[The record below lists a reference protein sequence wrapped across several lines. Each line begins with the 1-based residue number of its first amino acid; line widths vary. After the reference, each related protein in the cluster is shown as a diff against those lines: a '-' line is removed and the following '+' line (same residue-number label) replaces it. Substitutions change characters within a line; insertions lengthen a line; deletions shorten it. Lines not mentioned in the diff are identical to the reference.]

1 MLTSSLAAASPL
13 AALLGVT
20 PAAWSLIAVALAV
33 GLLTLLIAWGKVQPL
48 LAFVAAALAA
58 ALLLGMPLE
67 SIPKSIDKG
76 IGDLLGSLIVIVCL
90 GAVFGKL
97 IADSGA
103 AQRIASYLI
112 GVFGSVRMPV
122 ALTLTGF
129 VAGIPLYYNVGFVLL
144 VPLVFSLVYQS
155 DRPAVALAI
164 PLLAGLSIAHGF
176 LPPHPSPTALVAQ
189 FHADMGRTLLY
200 GLIVAV
206 PTLIIAGPL
215 FAMTLKRIQAEPA
228 PMFRTGLRDEAE
240 LPGVFNSFATALLP
254 VWLLAAAT
262 AAAALPLADPALKSL
277 VGLLANP
284 MIVML
289 IALLVAVCTL
299 GLARGKKLTLLMS
312 GTQDAMRDIAPI
324 LLVIAGAG
332 ALKQVLV
339 DSGVSAQLGTQ
350 LSALPVPPLVLGWIV
365 ATLIRICLGSA
376 TVAGLTAAGIV
387 APVVQASG
395 IDPALMV
402 LAIGAGSLM
411 CSHVNDSGFW
421 MFKEYFG
428 LSLKDTFRSWTLMET
443 LVGVFGLIFV
453 LILSAFVG

>member
-1 MLTSSLAAASPL
+1 MAITSPL
-13 AALLGVT
+13 AALFGVT
-20 PAAWSLIAVALAV
+20 PAAWALLAVALSV
-33 GLLTLLIAWGKVQPL
+33 GLLTLLIAWAKLQPL
-48 LAFVAAALAA
+48 IAFVAAALAA
-58 ALLLGMPLE
+58 ALLLGMPVE

-112 GVFGSVRMPV
+112 GVFGSSRMPV

-155 DRPAVALAI
+155 GRPAVALAI
-164 PLLAGLSIAHGF
+164 PLLCGLSIAHGF

-189 FHADMGRTLLY
+189 FHADMGRTLMY

-206 PTLIIAGPL
+206 PTLILAGPL
-215 FAMTLKRIQAEPA
+215 FAMTLKRIQATPA

-240 LPGVFNSFATALLP
+240 LPGAFNSFATALLP

-262 AAAALPLADPALKSL
+262 AAAALPIADPALKSL
-277 VGLLANP
+277 VGFLANP

-289 IALLVAVCTL
+289 VALLVAVITL
-299 GLARGKKLTLLMS
+299 GVARGQKLVVLMS
-312 GTQDAMRDIAPI
+312 GAQDALRDIAPI

-350 LSALPVPPLVLGWIV
+350 LGALPVPPLVLGWLV

-395 IDPALMV
+395 TDPALMV

-453 LILSAFVG
+453 LILSALLG

>member
-1 MLTSSLAAASPL
+1 MTITTPL
-13 AALLGVT
+13 AALFGVT
-20 PAAWSLIAVALAV
+20 PAAWALIAVALAV
-33 GLLTLLIAWGKVQPL
+33 GSLTLLIAWAKVQPL
-48 LAFVAAALAA
+48 LAFVAAALIA
-58 ALLLGMPLE
+58 ALLLGVPLE

-112 GVFGSVRMPV
+112 GVFGSARMPV

-155 DRPAVALAI
+155 GRPAVALAI

-189 FHADMGRTLLY
+189 FHADMGRTLFY

-206 PTLIIAGPL
+206 PTLIIAGPV
-215 FAMTLKRIQAEPA
+215 FALTLKRIQAEPA
-228 PMFRTGLRDEAE
+228 PMFRAGLRDEAE

-262 AAAALPLADPALKSL
+262 GASMLPIADPALKSL
-277 VGLLANP
+277 VAFLANP

-289 IALLVAVCTL
+289 LALLVAVFTL
-299 GLARGKKLTLLMS
+299 GVARGQKLPVLMA
-312 GTQDAMRDIAPI
+312 GAQDAMRDIAPI

-350 LSALPVPPLVLGWIV
+350 LGALPVPPLVLGWIV

-387 APVVQASG
+387 APVVQGSG
-395 IDPALMV
+395 IDPSLMV

-443 LVGVFGLIFV
+443 LVGVFGLVFV
-453 LILSAFVG
+453 LILSAFIG

>member
-1 MLTSSLAAASPL
+1 MSITSPL
-13 AALLGVT
+13 ALLFGVT
-20 PAAWSLIAVALAV
+20 PAAWALIAVALSV

-48 LAFVAAALAA
+48 LAFVVAALAA
-58 ALLLGMPLE
+58 ALLLGMPVE

-112 GVFGSVRMPV
+112 GVFGSARMPV

-155 DRPAVALAI
+155 GRPAVALAI

-189 FHADMGRTLLY
+189 FHADMGRTLFY

-206 PTLIIAGPL
+206 PTLILAGPV
-215 FAMTLKRIQAEPA
+215 FAMTLKRIKSEPA
-228 PMFRTGLRDEAE
+228 PMFRTGLRDEAG

-262 AAAALPLADPALKSL
+262 GLTMLPISAPALKSL
-277 VGLLANP
+277 VLFLANP

-289 IALLVAVCTL
+289 LALAVAVVTL
-299 GLARGKKLTLLMS
+299 GLARGQRVQVLMS
-312 GTQDAMRDIAPI
+312 GAQDAMRDIAPI

-350 LSALPVPPLVLGWIV
+350 LSALPVPPLVLGWLV

-387 APVVQASG
+387 APVVQTSG
-395 IDPALMV
+395 IDPSLMV

-453 LILSAFVG
+453 LLLSVLI

>member
-1 MLTSSLAAASPL
+1 MSIISPL
-13 AALLGVT
+13 ASFFGVT
-20 PAAWSLIAVALAV
+20 PAAWALIAVALSV

-112 GVFGSVRMPV
+112 GVFGSARMPV

-155 DRPAVALAI
+155 GRPAVALAI

-189 FHADMGRTLLY
+189 FHADMGRTLFY

-206 PTLIIAGPL
+206 PTLILAGPV
-215 FAMTLKRIQAEPA
+215 FAMTLKRIKSEPA
-228 PMFRTGLRDEAE
+228 PLFRAGLRDEAQ

-262 AAAALPLADPALKSL
+262 GLTMLNITDPAMKSL
-277 VGLLANP
+277 VQFLANP

-289 IALLVAVCTL
+289 VALAVAVVTL
-299 GLARGKKLTLLMS
+299 GVARGQRVQDLMA
-312 GTQDAMRDIAPI
+312 GAQDAMRDIAPI

-350 LSALPVPPLVLGWIV
+350 LGALPVPPLVLGWLV

-387 APVVQASG
+387 APVVQSSG
-395 IDPALMV
+395 IDPSLMV

-443 LVGVFGLIFV
+443 LVGVFGLVFV
-453 LILSAFVG
+453 LLLSVLI

>member
-1 MLTSSLAAASPL
+1 MTTTSPL
-13 AALLGVT
+13 AALFGVT
-20 PAAWSLIAVALAV
+20 PTVWALLAVALSV
-33 GLLTLLIAWGKVQPL
+33 GLLTLLIAWAKLQPL
-48 LAFVAAALAA
+48 IAFVAAALAA
-58 ALLLGMPLE
+58 ALLLGMSVE

-112 GVFGSVRMPV
+112 GVFGSARMPV

-155 DRPAVALAI
+155 GRPAVALAI
-164 PLLAGLSIAHGF
+164 PLLCGLSIAHGF

-189 FHADMGRTLLY
+189 FHADMGRTLMY

-215 FAMTLKRIQAEPA
+215 FAMTLKRIQATPA

-262 AAAALPLADPALKSL
+262 AAAALPIADPALKSL
-277 VGLLANP
+277 VGFLANP

-289 IALLVAVCTL
+289 VALLVAVITL
-299 GLARGKKLTLLMS
+299 GVACGQKLVALMS
-312 GTQDAMRDIAPI
+312 GAQDALRDIAPI

-350 LSALPVPPLVLGWIV
+350 LGALPVPPLVLGWLV

-395 IDPALMV
+395 TDPALMV

-453 LILSAFVG
+453 LILSALLG